1 MQKILLPLL
10 FVMVCI
16 TQGNAQQKLF
26 DQSVQLK
33 SCSISIEANAFIAT
47 TLVEM
52 EFYNPKDQEVEGYQT
67 FELNRGQVITNF
79 QLELNGKYRDGSIEE
94 RWKAN
99 NAYSRIV
106 GKRIDPAILQMDW
119 QNHYS
124 LRIYPVPA
132 KSSRKISFT
141 ITQMMEED
149 SSKLTYNLPLNF
161 QNKTTDF
168 KLDIKV
174 NDPVST
180 PFGNKGLLHDQVFD
194 LENGDAVFK
203 WQTKNITLDKPVSFS
218 INQLERKP
226 QICISKENRQAV
238 FVMRISPDMPLYTE
252 VKPQTLAVF
261 WDVSKSAKQRD
272 FEKELDFLEKYIKF
286 NGIKTTTI
294 RLFNHQL
301 LESLNYE
308 TGKDNFYI
316 TRNFLLNYSCT
327 GATELGNLDLLHTTA
342 DAILLFTDGYNSIG
356 NNLPKTGAVQVSCIA
371 SSSQLNYSNLQSIVG
386 TSGGAVIDLKNVSLA
401 DAVKKIDKA
410 ENYLMGY
417 KGNGFKVNEKFP
429 IKLGKTIFLS
439 GQITQPGN
447 LQLFYGNNGAINKT
461 ENIFLSDNETY
472 SPDLYKTIKM
482 LKSYDSLMYN
492 NYYTY
497 WQNLVVFGLTEKVV
511 TPQTSYLVLERIEDY
526 INYKIA
532 PPKELEEKCAE
543 MNYVYKSEYKIQ
555 ALKTFTEQEA
565 LQTAVNNYNVR
576 IRWWDKNAPLID
588 LTKPVE
594 MATNAGAANPSETK
608 TVNSSAS
615 SALVNSQDLT
625 VVGKNNLSEVVVT
638 TAMGVKRTAR
648 MTSTNVQVING
659 EQLNTIR
666 GTDLN
671 NALAGKVSGLQV
683 RSQSA
688 VSLGS
693 TSAIRLRGESSLGSG
708 AGVLYVV
715 DGTVLSNPNDIN
727 LDDIED
733 VTVLQGPNAA
743 ALFGSDGANGAIVI
757 NSKKAKRNYGNY
769 NRWSEYHINSA
780 EDEEYM
786 IEIRKASPND
796 RWETYLD
803 LEEEKNKEPGFYF
816 DMADFFFDKGMKKE
830 ATAVL
835 YNAIE
840 LCNGTVAGLKA
851 AAYLLESK
859 KEFDFAIQIYVQLIR
874 QFPDD
879 LTIQRDLALAYFQ
892 KGDCQEAVNT
902 YYTIITK
909 GGSQYYY
916 ERIKELSIAEMNAVI
931 AGNRSDLDLSK
942 INPNLIRPLPL
953 DLRIEV
959 ESNDNYI
966 NNLRIVEPGGA
977 IADYNSNNTKNGG
990 NLGGGFNRSYYYNYY
1005 YRNNEYVIKNARAGK
1020 YRIKVDAYNNYSYAG
1035 KIPSWIRII
1044 VFKNFNTEG
1053 QIMEVQNVIM
1063 DNQYGVVEIGDVKW

>member
-308 TGKDNFYI
+308 TGKDNFYT

-401 DAVKKIDKA
+401 DAVKK
-410 ENYLMGY
+410 L
-417 KGNGFKVNEKFP
+417 
-429 IKLGKTIFLS
+429 
-439 GQITQPGN
+439 
-447 LQLFYGNNGAINKT
+447 
-461 ENIFLSDNETY
+461 
-472 SPDLYKTIKM
+472 
-482 LKSYDSLMYN
+482 
-492 NYYTY
+492 
-497 WQNLVVFGLTEKVV
+497 
-511 TPQTSYLVLERIEDY
+511 
-526 INYKIA
+526 
-532 PPKELEEKCAE
+532 
-543 MNYVYKSEYKIQ
+543 
-555 ALKTFTEQEA
+555 
-565 LQTAVNNYNVR
+565 
-576 IRWWDKNAPLID
+576 
-588 LTKPVE
+588 
-594 MATNAGAANPSETK
+594 
-608 TVNSSAS
+608 
-615 SALVNSQDLT
+615 
-625 VVGKNNLSEVVVT
+625 
-638 TAMGVKRTAR
+638 
-648 MTSTNVQVING
+648 
-659 EQLNTIR
+659 
-666 GTDLN
+666 
-671 NALAGKVSGLQV
+671 
-683 RSQSA
+683 
-688 VSLGS
+688 
-693 TSAIRLRGESSLGSG
+693 IRL
-708 AGVLYVV
+708 
-715 DGTVLSNPNDIN
+715 
-727 LDDIED
+727 
-733 VTVLQGPNAA
+733 
-743 ALFGSDGANGAIVI
+743 
-757 NSKKAKRNYGNY
+757 K
-769 NRWSEYHINSA
+769 
-780 EDEEYM
+780 
-786 IEIRKASPND
+786 
-796 RWETYLD
+796 
-803 LEEEKNKEPGFYF
+803 
-816 DMADFFFDKGMKKE
+816 
-830 ATAVL
+830 
-835 YNAIE
+835 
-840 LCNGTVAGLKA
+840 
-851 AAYLLESK
+851 
-859 KEFDFAIQIYVQLIR
+859 
-874 QFPDD
+874 
-879 LTIQRDLALAYFQ
+879 
-892 KGDCQEAVNT
+892 
-902 YYTIITK
+902 II
-909 GGSQYYY
+909 
-916 ERIKELSIAEMNAVI
+916 
-931 AGNRSDLDLSK
+931 
-942 INPNLIRPLPL
+942 
-953 DLRIEV
+953 
-959 ESNDNYI
+959 
-966 NNLRIVEPGGA
+966 
-977 IADYNSNNTKNGG
+977 
-990 NLGGGFNRSYYYNYY
+990 
-1005 YRNNEYVIKNARAGK
+1005 
-1020 YRIKVDAYNNYSYAG
+1020 
-1035 KIPSWIRII
+1035 
-1044 VFKNFNTEG
+1044 
-1053 QIMEVQNVIM
+1053 
-1063 DNQYGVVEIGDVKW
+1063 